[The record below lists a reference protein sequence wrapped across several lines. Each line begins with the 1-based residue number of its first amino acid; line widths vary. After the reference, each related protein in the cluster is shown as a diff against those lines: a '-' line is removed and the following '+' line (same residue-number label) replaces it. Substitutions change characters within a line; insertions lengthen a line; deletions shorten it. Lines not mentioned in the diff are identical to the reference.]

1 MKTTLFLSFL
11 LFITACSDSTTEKAA
26 TQSEPEAKE
35 VTQAQEK
42 PIVQQAPAE
51 AEPTSATAD
60 PAPVEVESTPAEA
73 APAPVET
80 APAPAT
86 AEPATVAA
94 KVSAKETAPVS
105 GHALFAHQC
114 ASCHGKDGEKSALNT
129 SKVIAGWDE
138 KKILAALKGYKEG
151 SYGGKLKA
159 IMKGQVTGLNEE
171 ELKAVAAYISTL

>member
-11 LFITACSDSTTEKAA
+11 LFITACSDRTTEKAA

-35 VTQAQEK
+35 VTHEQEK
-42 PIVQQAPAE
+42 PLVQQAPAE
-51 AEPTSATAD
+51 AEQTSAKEE
-60 PAPVEVESTPAEA
+60 PAPVEVESIPAEA
-73 APAPVET
+73 AQAPVET
-80 APAPAT
+80 AT

-94 KVSAKETAPVS
+94 KVAAKETAPVN

-114 ASCHGKDGEKSALNT
+114 ASCHGTEAEKSALNT
-129 SKVIAGWDE
+129 SKIIAGWE
-138 KKILAALKGYKEG
+138 EEKILAALKGYKEG